1 VQASETKLI
10 HSKTFWRSSRNLTFS
25 FFLFCSISSGC
36 ARTPWTDPLDAGQ
49 ADSIVQFLQS
59 DNLRAESC
67 PESIDGDIS
76 LSYRN
81 VFDKKNMAGYFQI
94 ISPSFIKLVVSNP
107 FGQPILI
114 LTSDQKSFQL
124 INTMKRMYIAG
135 SLYSYGLQNDI
146 PLALLKGNWQD
157 WIRGTISVK
166 PSAITNIRRD
176 VENRGTWITAASETE
191 GNFLKT
197 HLLIEPD
204 KGVLLSRIIED
215 DKGDRLSEFNYNE
228 WESVGGC
235 RQPYSIRVTDLQYHT
250 EITIKLSD
258 VLAAEKVAENEFLL
272 TAPANYLQQ
281 LIP

>member
-1 VQASETKLI
+1 MI
-10 HSKTFWRSSRNLTFS
+10 HSRNFWKSSHNLTFS
-25 FFLFCSISSGC
+25 LFLFCLICSGC
-36 ARTPWTDPLDAGQ
+36 ARTPWTDSLDAKQ

-81 VFDKKNMAGYFQI
+81 FFDKKNMAGYFQI

-146 PLALLKGNWQD
+146 PLALLRGNWQD

-166 PSAITNIRRD
+166 PSTITNVRGD
-176 VENRGTWITAASETE
+176 AEDRGTWITAESETE
-191 GNFLKT
+191 GNLLKT
-197 HLLIEPD
+197 HLLINPEE
-204 KGVLLSRIIED
+204 GVLLSRIIED
-215 DKGDRLSEFNYNE
+215 DKGNRLSEFTYND
-228 WESVGGC
+228 WESVGAC
-235 RQPYSIRVTDLQYHT
+235 RQPYTVRVTGLEYHT
-250 EITIKLSD
+250 EITIKLSE
-258 VLAAEKVAENEFLL
+258 VLIAEKVAENEFLL

-281 LIP
+281 IIP

>member
-1 VQASETKLI
+1 MI
-10 HSKTFWRSSRNLTFS
+10 HSINFWKSSCNLTFS
-25 FFLFCSISSGC
+25 LFLFCLICSGC
-36 ARTPWTDPLDAGQ
+36 ARAPWTAPLDARQ
-49 ADSIVQFLQS
+49 ADSIVRFLQS
-59 DNLRAESC
+59 GGLHAELC

-94 ISPSFIKLVVSNP
+94 VSPSFVKLVVSNP

-135 SLYSYGLQNDI
+135 NLYSYGLQNNT
-146 PLALLKGNWQD
+146 PLTLLKGNWQD

-166 PSAITNIRRD
+166 PSAITNVRGD
-176 VENRGTWITAASETE
+176 AENRGTWITAESETE

-204 KGVLLSRIIED
+204 EGVLLSRIIED
-215 DKGDRLSEFNYNE
+215 DKGNRLGEFTYSD
-228 WESVGGC
+228 WESVGTC
-235 RQPYSIRVTDLQYHT
+235 RQPYTIRVTGLEYHT

-258 VLAAEKVAENEFLL
+258 VLVAEKVAENEFLL
-272 TAPANYLQQ
+272 TAPVNYLQQ
-281 LIP
+281 IIP